1 MTPIRHSQLSL
12 VFPVLAGAPAAT
24 DAATALVAVL
34 LWLGFVSL
42 SGITQAIAM
51 RWLAAG
57 SADFFL
63 RLIVCLTAAAASMT
77 IAPLLSPLSSIW
89 FVSIVLL
96 ALVAAAAPPSSV
108 RELGACSLLVVF
120 TILIVGVLRT
130 LLPPMTPVVA
140 AAVALAVLA
149 GLLALRPHS
158 PQNPADDPEHP

>member
-1 MTPIRHSQLSL
+1 MTSIRHSQLSL
-12 VFPVLAGAPAAT
+12 AFSVLAGAPAAT
-24 DAATALVAVL
+24 DAATALVAGL
-34 LWLGFVSL
+34 LWLGLVSL
-42 SGITQAIAM
+42 SGLTQAIAT
-51 RWLAAG
+51 RWLAVG
-57 SADFFL
+57 NADFVL
-63 RLIVCLTAAAASMT
+63 RLVVCLTAAAASMI
-77 IAPLLSPLSSIW
+77 IAPLLTLLASIW
-89 FVSIVLL
+89 FASIVLL

-158 PQNPADDPEHP
+158 LQNPADHPEHP